1 MRWLVVVV
9 MVSLLTAC
17 AAGSELSPQ
26 GATPSPSPEV
36 STSPSEGP
44 SPEPSPSPSQPTS
57 RAERLAGRLTNVD
70 ANLKAG
76 IGRWLKVDD
85 GQPRGK
91 RFKAIELLGLKKQKM
106 MRTLVK
112 RASLS
117 RRVLPKLGPIL
128 RLEAKRNIKAS
139 RWLYKLTPPLKPKDV
154 KLKTSRAD
162 HPMKLV
168 RYYKAAQRRFG
179 VQWSVLA
186 AINLVE
192 SRMGRIN
199 GPSSA
204 GALGPMQ
211 FMPATWDAYGKGDPF
226 KPYNAIMAA
235 ARYLAANGAPERPSN
250 ALWNYNHSDY
260 YVNGVVA
267 YHRHMA
273 AHPNSYFSYYLWQVF
288 ARTTK
293 GDMQLTGPGNTY
305 PY

>member
-1 MRWLVVVV
+1 M
-9 MVSLLTAC
+9 
-17 AAGSELSPQ
+17 
-26 GATPSPSPEV
+26 SPSA
-36 STSPSEGP
+36 
-44 SPEPSPSPSQPTS
+44 EPSAPPEEPKT
-57 RAERLAGRLTNVD
+57 RAERLAERLNNVD
-70 ANLKAG
+70 GNLRAG
-76 IGRWLKVDD
+76 IDGWLKHDD
-85 GQPRGK
+85 GRPKGE
-91 RFKAIELLGLKKQKM
+91 RFKAIEILGLKKQKM

-112 RASLS
+112 RARLS
-117 RRVLPKLGPIL
+117 SKVLPRLGGTL
-128 RLEAKRNIKAS
+128 RLEAKRNIKAA
-139 RWLYKLTPPLKPKDV
+139 RWLYKLTPPLKPSEV

-168 RYYKAAQRRFG
+168 RYYKAAQQRFG

-235 ARYLAANGAPERPSN
+235 ARYLAANGAPERLSN

-260 YVNGVVA
+260 YVNGVIA
-267 YHRHMA
+267 YHRHIS
-273 AHPNSYFSYYLWQVF
+273 AHPKIYFSYYLWQVF

>member
-1 MRWLVVVV
+1 MAL
-9 MVSLLTAC
+9 MLFLLPAC
-17 AAGSELSPQ
+17 AGGAELSSG
-26 GATPSPSPEV
+26 GATPSPSPAA
-36 STSPSEGP
+36 SISPSEGP
-44 SPEPSPSPSQPTS
+44 SAAPSPSPTQPTS

-70 ANLKAG
+70 ANLKTG
-76 IGRWLKVDD
+76 IKEWLKVDD
-85 GQPRGK
+85 GRPRGK
-91 RFKAIELLGLKKQKM
+91 RFDAIEILGLKKQKM

-117 RRVLPKLGPIL
+117 HKVLPRLGSTL
-128 RLEAKRNIKAS
+128 RLEAKRNIKAA
-139 RWLYKLTPPLKPKDV
+139 RGLYKLTPPLKPKDV
-154 KLKTSRAD
+154 KLETSRAD
-162 HPMKLV
+162 HPMKLI
-168 RYYKAAQRRFG
+168 RYYKAAERRFG

-235 ARYLAANGAPERPSN
+235 ARYLAANGAPERLSN
-250 ALWNYNHSDY
+250 ALWNYNRSDY
-260 YVNGVVA
+260 YVNGVIA

-273 AHPNSYFSYYLWQVF
+273 AHPKSYFSYYLWQVF